1 MVNNLINHV
10 NQTRLQLNLLVY
22 VLISFL
28 SIIGRFVALQ
38 VDKSIVNNLV
48 NHINQISDL
57 LSNDDVFSEN
67 RIPPRMKYKTWS
79 KHFVFSSIKK
89 WMDYNNWFS
98 NFFFWISNFWKKY
111 HIKSLT
117 FHKLHF
123 WSFNMSAMCS
133 ASMSWI

>member
-67 RIPPRMKYKTWS
+67 RIPPRMKYKT
-79 KHFVFSSIKK
+79 
-89 WMDYNNWFS
+89 
-98 NFFFWISNFWKKY
+98 
-111 HIKSLT
+111 
-117 FHKLHF
+117 
-123 WSFNMSAMCS
+123 
-133 ASMSWI
+133 